1 MSRDSRRKPERPVW
15 SHKTEE
21 GFLERFLKGETEE
34 DALTPSSSE
43 APDAETSSAP
53 AGDTSDA
60 TLPAA
65 SATARAPAE
74 ADSEPDAAAG
84 GPAALKERVIAVLRQ
99 IYDPEIP
106 VNLYDLGLIYGIDV
120 SDDGEVDVTMTLTT
134 PHCPVAESM
143 PYEVETKLLS
153 IEGVKDVRVHL
164 VWDPPWDMS
173 RMSDEARLELG
184 LL

>member
-1 MSRDSRRKPERPVW
+1 MSEDIRRKPERPVW

-21 GFLERFLKGETEE
+21 GFLERFLKGETQE
-34 DALTPSSSE
+34 DDLP
-43 APDAETSSAP
+43 AP
-53 AGDTSDA
+53 AAGAGERDDA
-60 TLPAA
+60 GEAA
-65 SATARAPAE
+65 QPGQKTESAGVDSSGGEGASGAE
-74 ADSEPDAAAG
+74 
-84 GPAALKERVIAVLRQ
+84 ALKERVIAVLRQ

-120 SDDGEVDVTMTLTT
+120 SEEGDVDVTMTLTT

-143 PYEVETKLLS
+143 PYEVETRILS
-153 IEGVKDVRVHL
+153 VAGVRDVRVHL

>member
-1 MSRDSRRKPERPVW
+1 MFSGRKKKPERPVW

-34 DALTPSSSE
+34 DALAATQAG
-43 APDAETSSAP
+43 APQPAP
-53 AGDTSDA
+53 ARTEASEQAPTAEGKA
-60 TLPAA
+60 ELPAA
-65 SATARAPAE
+65 DVLPTADE
-74 ADSEPDAAAG
+74 
-84 GPAALKERVIAVLRQ
+84 LKERIIAALRQ

-106 VNLYDLGLIYGIDV
+106 VNIYDLGLVYDVTV
-120 SDDGEVDVTMTLTT
+120 SDEGDVKVIMTLTT

-143 PYEVETKLLS
+143 PYEVEARLLGV
-153 IEGVKDVRVHL
+153 EGVRDVEVHL

>member
-1 MSRDSRRKPERPVW
+1 MSEDIRRKPERPVW

-34 DALTPSSSE
+34 EDLPAPTTGE
-43 APDAETSSAP
+43 AAP
-53 AGDTSDA
+53 ADTGETPPGGRQAEGADGEPSGD
-60 TLPAA
+60 
-65 SATARAPAE
+65 E
-74 ADSEPDAAAG
+74 GAAG
-84 GPAALKERVIAVLRQ
+84 AEALKERVIAVLRQ

-120 SDDGEVDVTMTLTT
+120 SEDGVVDVTMTLTT

-143 PYEVETKLLS
+143 PYEVETRLLS
-153 IEGVKDVRVHL
+153 VEGVRDVHVHL